1 MKIKIGNDIIETKR
15 IKRLYNKF
23 GTRFIEKI
31 YTPDEISYCES
42 KGINSVYSY
51 AARFAGKEAIFK
63 AISDLISNK
72 YEIGWKD
79 IEILNNKW
87 GRPYATVRG
96 LNVDIEI
103 SLSHEK
109 EYAIAT
115 AVVIENS

>member
-1 MKIKIGNDIIETKR
+1 MKIKVGNDIIETKR

-23 GTRFIEKI
+23 GVRFTEKI
-31 YTPDEISYCES
+31 FTKNEINYCES
-42 KGINSVYSY
+42 KGVNSIYSY

-79 IEILNNKW
+79 IEILNNDS
-87 GRPYATVRG
+87 GRPYAKVKG
-96 LNVDIEI
+96 IEYDIDI

-109 EYAIAT
+109 EYAIAVAT
-115 AVVIENS
+115 VVISD